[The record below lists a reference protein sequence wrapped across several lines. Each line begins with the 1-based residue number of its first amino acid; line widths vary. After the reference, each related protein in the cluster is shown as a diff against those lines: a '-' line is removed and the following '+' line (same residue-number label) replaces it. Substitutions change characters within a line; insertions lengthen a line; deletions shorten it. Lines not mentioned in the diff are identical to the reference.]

1 LHCTPTLTTSYR
13 LDKREKGVQEATLL
27 RGVRALATF
36 LRPRSL
42 RNCFKIAHLPQCH
55 CERNKGL
62 LAGASSAFRRDKV
75 REVMSNQQPIRVL
88 TVDDHPL
95 LRGGISGAIM
105 AQPDMTVV
113 AEATDGDEA
122 IALFRVHR
130 PDITL
135 MDLRMPKAN
144 GIDAITAIRKEWPTA
159 RIIVLTTY
167 GGDVQ
172 ALRAFKAGAS
182 GYLLKSM
189 LRTEL
194 IDTIRLVHAGHRRI
208 PQEIAVEMAEH
219 VADDALTSRELE
231 TLRGVASGS
240 SNKLIAEQLGIS
252 EHTVKGH
259 LKSIL
264 SKLGAT
270 DRTHAVMIALKRGF
284 LDM

>member
-1 LHCTPTLTTSYR
+1 MA
-13 LDKREKGVQEATLL
+13 KRRCVCFAT
-27 RGVRALATF
+27 
-36 LRPRSL
+36 
-42 RNCFKIAHLPQCH
+42 
-55 CERNKGL
+55 
-62 LAGASSAFRRDKV
+62 
-75 REVMSNQQPIRVL
+75 
-88 TVDDHPL
+88 
-95 LRGGISGAIM
+95 
-105 AQPDMTVV
+105 
-113 AEATDGDEA
+113 
-122 IALFRVHR
+122 HR

-240 SNKLIAEQLGIS
+240 SNKIIAEQS
-252 EHTVKGH
+252 RY
-259 LKSIL
+259 
-264 SKLGAT
+264 LGAHRQRT
-270 DRTHAVMIALKRGF
+270 SQEHSLEARRQRSYARSHDRAEAWLPRHVVRAHFRL
-284 LDM
+284 LL